1 MTPTELIWALIGL
14 LLTIGGTWVE
24 ASIAGP
30 AWIWSQDGIQVYPL
44 GTSFQLAAVFLV
56 SCAGGRNAGAL
67 SQIAYVV
74 LGLTWLP
81 IFTDGGG
88 LDYVHESSFGYI
100 LGFIPGAWVCGTIA
114 FAEPLRIESLAWS
127 CLSGLGVVH
136 FFGIFYLILGQQLG
150 WLVPDALPLFRS
162 LLHYSL
168 YPLPSQL
175 AIVCATSVV
184 SYGLR
189 QILFY

>member
-1 MTPTELIWALIGL
+1 MTPTELIWAFMGL

-30 AWIWSQDGIQVYPL
+30 AWVWNPEGIQIYAL

-56 SCAGGRNAGAL
+56 SCAGGRNSGVL
-67 SQIAYVV
+67 SQIAYLI

-81 IFTDGGG
+81 IFTGGGG
-88 LDYVHESSFGYI
+88 LDYIHEAGFGYL

-114 FAEPLRIESLAWS
+114 FEESLRLESLAWS
-127 CLSGLGVVH
+127 CLAGLGTIH
-136 FFGIFYLILGQQLG
+136 ICGILYLIVGTQVHGLITNT
-150 WLVPDALPLFRS
+150 LPLWR
-162 LLHYSL
+162 LLLSYSL